1 MTRITINKNLF
12 NKRKTPESLVNRSMS
27 AGKQSVTWDRTNMA
41 GKKVVNGVYM
51 YKFTMGDKMI
61 SHHFVLAK

>member
-1 MTRITINKNLF
+1 
-12 NKRKTPESLVNRSMS
+12 MS